1 MRPDK
6 QAARRREIENA
17 AYRVLAEKG
26 YRGASMLAIARR
38 AGASNETL
46 YRWYGTK
53 QGLFRALVEENARRV
68 GARLQKA
75 LDTGAD
81 PLDTLT
87 GLGAE
92 LLALLLGDRAV
103 ALNRAAA
110 ADADDTG
117 SLGQALREA
126 GRDSVMP
133 LIAAVFDQASRS
145 GRLVLEDPS
154 EAAEVY
160 LGLLVGDLQIRRVTG
175 ALTRLSPEDGV
186 RRADRAVRLIGQLY
200 AADGPTS

>member
-6 QAARRREIENA
+6 QLARRREIEEA
-17 AYRVLAEKG
+17 AYAVLAEKG

-53 QGLFRALVEENARRV
+53 QGLFRALVEENAHQV
-68 GARLQKA
+68 AARLRHA
-75 LDTGAD
+75 LDRNED
-81 PLDTLT
+81 PLDTLA
-87 GLGAE
+87 GLGPE
-92 LLALLLGDRAV
+92 LLALLLADRAI

-133 LIAAVFDQASRS
+133 LIAAVFDQARRT
-145 GRLVLEDPS
+145 GRLVVENAS
-154 EAAEVY
+154 EAAEIY
-160 LGLLVGDLQIRRVTG
+160 LGLLVGDLQVRRVTG
-175 ALTRLSPEDGV
+175 ALAGIGAEEAA
-186 RRADRAVRLIGQLY
+186 RRADRAVEIIRRLY
-200 AADGPTS
+200 APELPAV

>member
-6 QAARRREIENA
+6 QAARRREIEIA
-17 AYRVLAEKG
+17 AYAVLAEKG

-53 QGLFRALVEENARRV
+53 QGLFRALVEENARTV
-68 GARLQKA
+68 GDQLRAA
-75 LDTGAD
+75 LDRARD
-81 PLDTLT
+81 PLDTLA
-87 GLGAE
+87 GLGPE

-133 LIAAVFDQASRS
+133 LIVALFDQARRS
-145 GRLVLEDPS
+145 GRLALEDPS
-154 EAAEVY
+154 EAAEIY

-175 ALTRLSPEDGV
+175 ALAQIDAAEAG
-186 RRADRAVRLIGQLY
+186 RRADRAVEIIRRLY
-200 AADGPTS
+200 AAEPPKV

>member
-6 QAARRREIENA
+6 QAARRREIEDA
-17 AYRVLAEKG
+17 AYEVLAEKG
-26 YRGASMLAIARR
+26 YRGASMLAIARQ

-68 GARLQKA
+68 GARLQNA

-81 PLDTLT
+81 PLDTLA

-145 GRLVLEDPS
+145 GRLALENPS

-175 ALTRLSPEDGV
+175 ALTSLGPEEAV
-186 RRADRAVRLIGQLY
+186 RRADRAVRMIRHLY
-200 AADGPTS
+200 AADGSKS